1 MIKTP
6 IKLLLNGV
14 ILSFGLLPL
23 LAQAQQSVSDTQVA
37 AMVEA
42 LRQAA
47 PQTKNPNDGY
57 YSEWQ
62 VKPETLK
69 GWTRTCLKRELTPT
83 QFENSPAIARQVVS
97 CITRRELTN
106 QFRATNNNEI
116 ASVRGV
122 ACWWM
127 TGNYTGCDK
136 GFTADYVKKVVYFYQ
151 QQRSKPVAT
160 QSEKVTTES

>member
-1 MIKTP
+1 MTKNP
-6 IKLLLNGV
+6 IGLLLSGV
-14 ILSFGLLPL
+14 ISFGLLPS
-23 LAQAQQSVSDTQVA
+23 LAQAQQPVSDAQVT

-47 PQTKNPNDGY
+47 PQTKNPNDGL

-69 GWTRTCLKRELTPT
+69 GWSRTCLKRELTPT
-83 QFENSPAIARQVVS
+83 QFENSPAIARSVVS

-106 QFRATNNNEI
+106 QFAATKNSEI

-127 TGNYTGCDK
+127 TGSYAGCNN
-136 GFTADYVKKVVYFYQ
+136 GFTADYVQKVVRFYQ
-151 QQRSKPVAT
+151 QQRSKPAAT
-160 QSEKVTTES
+160 QRSRGNS

>member
-1 MIKTP
+1 MIKNT
-6 IKLLLNGV
+6 IGLLLNGV
-14 ILSFGLLPL
+14 IVTFGLLPL
-23 LAQAQQSVSDTQVA
+23 LAQAQQPVSDTQVA
-37 AMVEA
+37 AIVET

-69 GWTRTCLKRELTPT
+69 GWTKTCLKRELTPT

-97 CITRRELTN
+97 CIMRRELTN

-116 ASVRGV
+116 ASVRGA

-127 TGNYTGCDK
+127 TGSYTGCEK
-136 GFTADYVKKVVYFYQ
+136 GFTAEYVQKVIRFYQ
-151 QQRSKPVAT
+151 QERLKPTAT
-160 QSEKVTTES
+160 QL

>member
-1 MIKTP
+1 MIKKT
-6 IKLLLNGV
+6 IGLLLNGV
-14 ILSFGLLPL
+14 IVTFGLLPL
-23 LAQAQQSVSDTQVA
+23 LVQAQQPVSDTQVT

-69 GWTRTCLKRELTPT
+69 GWSRTCLKRELTPM

-106 QFRATNNNEI
+106 QFRTTNNNEI
-116 ASVRGV
+116 ASVRGA

-127 TGNYTGCDK
+127 TGSYIGCDK
-136 GFTADYVKKVVYFYQ
+136 GFTADYVQKVVRFYQ
-151 QQRSKPVAT
+151 QQLSKPTAP
-160 QSEKVTTES
+160 QS

>member
-1 MIKTP
+1 MRKTP
-6 IKLLLNGV
+6 IGLLVGGV
-14 ILSFGLLPL
+14 IVAFGLLPL
-23 LAQAQQSVSDTQVA
+23 LAQAQQPLSDTQVA

-83 QFENSPAIARQVVS
+83 QFENSPAIAREVVS

-116 ASVRGV
+116 ASVRGA

-127 TGNYTGCDK
+127 TGSYTGCNK
-136 GFTADYVKKVVYFYQ
+136 GFTAEYVQKVVRFYQ
-151 QQRSKPVAT
+151 QQRSKPAET
-160 QSEKVTTES
+160 QP

>member
-1 MIKTP
+1 MSKKNIP
-6 IKLLLNGV
+6 VLLSGV
-14 ILSFGLLPL
+14 IVSLGLLPS
-23 LAQAQQSVSDTQVA
+23 LAQAQQPVSDAQVA

-47 PQTKNPNDGY
+47 PQTKNPNDGL

-69 GWTRTCLKRELTPT
+69 GWSRTCLKRELTPT
-83 QFENSPAIARQVVS
+83 QFENSPAIARSVVS

-106 QFRATNNNEI
+106 QFAATKNEI
-116 ASVRGV
+116 ASVRGA

-127 TGNYTGCDK
+127 TGNYTGCNK
-136 GFTADYVKKVVYFYQ
+136 GFTGDYVQKVVRFYQ
-151 QQRSKPVAT
+151 QQRSKPAT
-160 QSEKVTTES
+160 QSSKTGS

>member
-1 MIKTP
+1 MIKKP
-6 IKLLLNGV
+6 IGLLLNGV
-14 ILSFGLLPL
+14 IVTSGLLPL
-23 LAQAQQSVSDTQVA
+23 LAQAQQPVSDTQVA

-42 LRQAA
+42 LQQAA

-83 QFENSPAIARQVVS
+83 QFENNPAIARQVVS

-116 ASVRGV
+116 ASVRGA

-127 TGNYTGCDK
+127 TGSYTGCNK
-136 GFTADYVKKVVYFYQ
+136 GFTAEYVQKVVRFYQ
-151 QQRSKPVAT
+151 QQRSKPGAT
-160 QSEKVTTES
+160 QS

>member
-1 MIKTP
+1 MIKNF
-6 IKLLLNGV
+6 IGLLLNGV
-14 ILSFGLLPL
+14 IVTFGLLPL
-23 LAQAQQSVSDTQVA
+23 LAQAQQPVSNTQVA

-47 PQTKNPNDGY
+47 PQTKNPKDGL

-69 GWTRTCLKRELTPT
+69 GWSKTCLKRELTPT
-83 QFENSPAIARQVVS
+83 QFENSAAIARQVVS

-116 ASVRGV
+116 ASVRGA

-127 TGNYTGCDK
+127 TGSYTSCNK
-136 GFTADYVKKVVYFYQ
+136 GFTADYVQKVVRLYQ
-151 QQRSKPVAT
+151 QQLSKPAAIH
-160 QSEKVTTES
+160 S

>member
-1 MIKTP
+1 MIKKP
-6 IKLLLNGV
+6 IGLLLGGV
-14 ILSFGLLPL
+14 IVTFGLLPL
-23 LAQAQQSVSDTQVA
+23 LAQAQQPISDTQVA

-57 YSEWQ
+57 YSQWQ

-69 GWTRTCLKRELTPT
+69 GWSKTCLKRELTPT
-83 QFENSPAIARQVVS
+83 QFENNPAIARQVVS

-106 QFRATNNNEI
+106 QFRTTNNNEI
-116 ASVRGV
+116 ASVRGA

-127 TGNYTGCDK
+127 TGSYTGCNK
-136 GFTADYVKKVVYFYQ
+136 AFTAEYVQKVVRLYQ
-151 QQRSKPVAT
+151 QQRSKPATT
-160 QSEKVTTES
+160 QS

>member
-1 MIKTP
+1 MIKNP
-6 IKLLLNGV
+6 IGLLLNGV
-14 ILSFGLLPL
+14 IISFGLLPL
-23 LAQAQQSVSDTQVA
+23 LAQAQQPVSDTQVA

-42 LRQAA
+42 LRRAA
-47 PQTKNPNDGY
+47 PQTKNPNDGL

-69 GWTRTCLKRELTPT
+69 GWTKTCLKRELTPT

-97 CITRRELTN
+97 CIIHRELSN
-106 QFRATNNNEI
+106 QLGATNNNEI
-116 ASVRGV
+116 ASVRGA

-136 GFTADYVKKVVYFYQ
+136 GFTADYVQKVVRFYQ
-151 QQRSKPVAT
+151 QQRSK
-160 QSEKVTTES
+160 

>member
-1 MIKTP
+1 MIKKP
-6 IKLLLNGV
+6 IGLLVNGV
-14 ILSFGLLPL
+14 IVTFGLLPL
-23 LAQAQQSVSDTQVA
+23 LAQAQQPVSDAQVA

-47 PQTKNPNDGY
+47 PQTKNPNDGL

-69 GWTRTCLKRELTPT
+69 GWTKTCLKRELTPT
-83 QFENSPAIARQVVS
+83 QFQNSPAIARQVVS

-116 ASVRGV
+116 ASVRGA

-127 TGNYTGCDK
+127 TGSYTGCNK
-136 GFTADYVKKVVYFYQ
+136 GFTAEYMQKVVRFYQ
-151 QQRSKPVAT
+151 QQRSKPTAT
-160 QSEKVTTES
+160 QSKKSE

>member
-1 MIKTP
+1 MRKKP
-6 IKLLLNGV
+6 IGLLLNGV
-14 ILSFGLLPL
+14 IVTFGLLPL
-23 LAQAQQSVSDTQVA
+23 LAQAQQPISDTQVA

-47 PQTKNPNDGY
+47 PQTKNPNDGL

-106 QFRATNNNEI
+106 QFRATNNNET
-116 ASVRGV
+116 ASVRGA

-127 TGNYTGCDK
+127 TGSYTGCNK
-136 GFTADYVKKVVYFYQ
+136 GFTAEYVQKVVRFYQ
-151 QQRSKPVAT
+151 QQRSKPATT
-160 QSEKVTTES
+160 QS

>member
-1 MIKTP
+1 MIKNP
-6 IKLLLNGV
+6 IGLLLNGV
-14 ILSFGLLPL
+14 IVSLGLLPL
-23 LAQAQQSVSDTQVA
+23 LAQAQQSVSNTQVT

-47 PQTKNPNDGY
+47 PQTKNPNDGL

-69 GWTRTCLKRELTPT
+69 GWTKTCLKRELTPT

-97 CITRRELTN
+97 CITHRELSN

-116 ASVRGV
+116 ASVRGA

-136 GFTADYVKKVVYFYQ
+136 GFTADYVQKVVRFYQ
-151 QQRSKPVAT
+151 QQLSKP
-160 QSEKVTTES
+160 

>member
-14 ILSFGLLPL
+14 IVTFALLPL
-23 LAQAQQSVSDTQVA
+23 LAQAQQPISDAQVA

-69 GWTRTCLKRELTPT
+69 GWTKTCLKRELTPT
-83 QFENSPAIARQVVS
+83 QFENNRAIARQVVS

-116 ASVRGV
+116 ASVRGA

-127 TGNYTGCDK
+127 TGSYKGCNK
-136 GFTADYVKKVVYFYQ
+136 GFTADYVQKVVRFYQ
-151 QQRSKPVAT
+151 QQRSKPAAT
-160 QSEKVTTES
+160 QP

>member
-1 MIKTP
+1 MIKNP
-6 IKLLLNGV
+6 IGLLLNGV
-14 ILSFGLLPL
+14 IVSFGLLPL
-23 LAQAQQSVSDTQVA
+23 LAQAQQPVPVSDAQVA

-69 GWTRTCLKRELTPT
+69 GWSRTCLKRELTPK
-83 QFENSPAIARQVVS
+83 QFENNPAIARQVVS
-97 CITRRELTN
+97 CITRRELSN

-116 ASVRGV
+116 ASVRGA

-127 TGNYTGCDK
+127 TGSYTGCNK
-136 GFTADYVKKVVYFYQ
+136 GFTAEYVQKVVRFYQ
-151 QQRSKPVAT
+151 QQRSKPTAT
-160 QSEKVTTES
+160 QS

>member
-1 MIKTP
+1 MRKKT
-6 IKLLLNGV
+6 IGLLLNGV
-14 ILSFGLLPL
+14 IVSLGLLPL
-23 LAQAQQSVSDTQVA
+23 LAQAQQPISDTQVA

-69 GWTRTCLKRELTPT
+69 GWSRTCLKRELTPT
-83 QFENSPAIARQVVS
+83 QFENNSAIARQVVS

-116 ASVRGV
+116 ASVRGA

-127 TGNYTGCDK
+127 TGSYTGCDK
-136 GFTADYVKKVVYFYQ
+136 GFTADYVQKVVRFYQ
-151 QQRSKPVAT
+151 QQLSKPTAT
-160 QSEKVTTES
+160 QS

>member
-1 MIKTP
+1 MIKKP
-6 IKLLLNGV
+6 IGLLLNGV
-14 ILSFGLLPL
+14 IVSFGLLPL
-23 LAQAQQSVSDTQVA
+23 LAQAQQPVSDTQVT

-69 GWTRTCLKRELTPT
+69 GWARTCLKRELTPT
-83 QFENSPAIARQVVS
+83 QFENNPAIARQVVS

-116 ASVRGV
+116 ASVRGA

-127 TGNYTGCDK
+127 TGSYTGCNK
-136 GFTADYVKKVVYFYQ
+136 GFTAEYVQKVVRFYQ
-151 QQRSKPVAT
+151 QQRSKPATT
-160 QSEKVTTES
+160 QS

>member
-1 MIKTP
+1 MRKTP
-6 IKLLLNGV
+6 IGLLLNGV
-14 ILSFGLLPL
+14 IVSFGLLPL
-23 LAQAQQSVSDTQVA
+23 LAQAQQPVPVSDAQVA

-47 PQTKNPNDGY
+47 PQIKNPNDGY

-83 QFENSPAIARQVVS
+83 QFENNPAIARQVIS

-116 ASVRGV
+116 ASVRGA

-127 TGNYTGCDK
+127 TGSYTGCNK
-136 GFTADYVKKVVYFYQ
+136 SFTAEYVQKVVRFYQ
-151 QQRSKPVAT
+151 QQPSKPAAT
-160 QSEKVTTES
+160 KS

>member
-1 MIKTP
+1 MIKKP
-6 IKLLLNGV
+6 IGLLLNGV
-14 ILSFGLLPL
+14 IVTFGLLPL
-23 LAQAQQSVSDTQVA
+23 LAQAQQPVSDTQVA

-57 YSEWQ
+57 YSQWQ

-69 GWTRTCLKRELTPT
+69 GWSKTCLKRELTPT
-83 QFENSPAIARQVVS
+83 QFQNSPAIARRVVS

-116 ASVRGV
+116 ASVRGA

-127 TGNYTGCDK
+127 TGSYTGCNK
-136 GFTADYVKKVVYFYQ
+136 GFTAEYVQKVVRFYQ
-151 QQRSKPVAT
+151 QQRSKPSAT
-160 QSEKVTTES
+160 QP

>member
-1 MIKTP
+1 MIKNT
-6 IKLLLNGV
+6 IGLLLNGV
-14 ILSFGLLPL
+14 IVTFGLLPL
-23 LAQAQQSVSDTQVA
+23 LAQAQQPVSDTQVA
-37 AMVEA
+37 AIVET

-69 GWTRTCLKRELTPT
+69 GWTKTCLKQELTPT

-97 CITRRELTN
+97 CIMRRELTN

-116 ASVRGV
+116 ASVRGA

-127 TGNYTGCDK
+127 TGSYTGCEK
-136 GFTADYVKKVVYFYQ
+136 GFTAEYVQKVIRFYQ
-151 QQRSKPVAT
+151 QERLKPTAT
-160 QSEKVTTES
+160 QL

>member
-1 MIKTP
+1 MIKKP
-6 IKLLLNGV
+6 IGLLLNGV
-14 ILSFGLLPL
+14 IVSLGLLPL
-23 LAQAQQSVSDTQVA
+23 LAQAQQPISDTQVA

-57 YSEWQ
+57 YSQWQ

-69 GWTRTCLKRELTPT
+69 GWSRTCLKQELTPR

-116 ASVRGV
+116 ASVRGA

-127 TGNYTGCDK
+127 TGSYKGCDK
-136 GFTADYVKKVVYFYQ
+136 GFTSDYVQKVVRFYQ
-151 QQRSKPVAT
+151 QQLSKSAAT
-160 QSEKVTTES
+160 QS